1 MRILTVCG
9 MGSGSSLIL
18 KINVDEVLKQLGLKA
33 TVENTDASSYKSV
46 PADMIFCTVDLGSVL
61 KDATVPVYLLK
72 TVLDKEGI
80 KAALLKHKATVGWK

>member
-33 TVENTDASSYKSV
+33 TVENIDASSYKSV
-46 PADMIFCTVDLGSVL
+46 PADMIFCTVDLISTSL
-61 KDATVPVYLLK
+61 KIFEK
-72 TVLDKEGI
+72 SFI
-80 KAALLKHKATVGWK
+80 RW